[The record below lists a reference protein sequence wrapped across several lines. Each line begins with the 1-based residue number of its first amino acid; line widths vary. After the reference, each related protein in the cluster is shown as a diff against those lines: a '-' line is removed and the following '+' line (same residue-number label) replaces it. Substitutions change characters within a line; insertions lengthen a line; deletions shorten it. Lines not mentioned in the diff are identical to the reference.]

1 MRRVPPIFL
10 LFLLLI
16 GFGIGFGVNRF
27 THQPSQS
34 TSTGGNLETV
44 KQLEAEVSLLR
55 AENEGLSSKLA
66 ELQNQVA
73 NYKEEISSL
82 NSRIQELEA
91 AISQKD
97 KVISSLNA
105 DKSRL
110 NYQLSTTQVEN
121 AKLKLQIEERNQTIS
136 RLVDDLAKAEAE
148 KDSLNA
154 QIAQLRKQLTPSP
167 DHALSL
173 GEVLG
178 NPKFRSAAWS
188 WHEKD
193 EWRWKVEEIGRT
205 YNSTHTYIPGNFDC
219 NDMAVDLWNMLL
231 SVRIND
237 QPKPIKS
244 VIVVGNLNMV
254 GETFS
259 ECDHAW
265 LYVFNHEGKI
275 CVLEP
280 ITGEVIYGSNP
291 KFGAYEE
298 GYIYEWP
305 SDLWADLKK
314 KW

>member
-1 MRRVPPIFL
+1 MRRVSPIFL
-10 LFLLLI
+10 LFLLFI

-27 THQPSQS
+27 THHPSFQS
-34 TSTGGNLETV
+34 TLTEGNREMV
-44 KQLEAEVSLLR
+44 KQLKAEVALLR
-55 AENEGLSSKLA
+55 AENEDLSSKLA

-73 NYKEEISSL
+73 NYREEISKL

-167 DHALSL
+167 DHALSPS
-173 GEVLG
+173 EVLG
-178 NPKFRSAAWS
+178 NPKFRSLTWLGR
-188 WHEKD
+188 D
-193 EWRWKVEEIGRT
+193 YEWQWKVEEIGRT
-205 YNSTHTYIPGNFDC
+205 YNSTHTYIPGETDC
-219 NDMAVDLWNMLL
+219 NDMAVDLWNILFTA
-231 SVRIND
+231 
-237 QPKPIKS
+237 QIKS
-244 VIVVGNLNMV
+244 VIVVGNLNLV
-254 GETFS
+254 GETFT

-265 LYVFNHEGKI
+265 LYVFDPQGKY

-280 ITGEVIYGSNP
+280 TTGEVIYGSNP
-291 KFGAYEE
+291 KFGAYRE
-298 GYIYEWP
+298 GYIYEKP

>member
-16 GFGIGFGVNRF
+16 GFGIGFGVNHF
-27 THQPSQS
+27 MHGYSSPSPPM
-34 TSTGGNLETV
+34 GNSEV
-44 KQLEAEVSLLR
+44 AKQLKAEAALLK
-55 AENEGLSSKLA
+55 AENEALNSKLT

-73 NYKEEISSL
+73 DYEKQVNGL
-82 NSRIQELEA
+82 DSRIQELETT
-91 AISQKD
+91 ISQKD

-148 KDSLNA
+148 KDSLKA
-154 QIAQLRKQLTPSP
+154 QIAQIRKQLIPSP
-167 DHALSL
+167 DHALSP

-178 NPKFRSAAWS
+178 NPKFRSLAWS
-188 WHEKD
+188 GREY
-193 EWRWKVEEIGRT
+193 EWQWKVEEIGRT
-205 YNSTHTYIPGNFDC
+205 YHSTHTYIPGQTDC
-219 NDMAVDLWNMLL
+219 NDMAVDLWNMLFTA
-231 SVRIND
+231 
-237 QPKPIKS
+237 QIKS

-265 LYVFNHEGKI
+265 LYVFNHEGKY

-280 ITGEVIYGSNP
+280 TTGEVIYGSNP
-291 KFGAYEE
+291 QFGAYEE
-298 GYIYEWP
+298 GYIYERP

>member
-27 THQPSQS
+27 THQPSSQS

-44 KQLEAEVSLLR
+44 KQLKADVSLLR

-73 NYKEEISSL
+73 NYKEEVSSL

-91 AISQKD
+91 VISQKD

-167 DHALSL
+167 DHALSPS
-173 GEVLG
+173 EVLG
-178 NPKFRSAAWS
+178 NPKFRSLAWS
-188 WHEKD
+188 GRD
-193 EWRWKVEEIGRT
+193 YEWQWKVEEIGRT
-205 YNSTHTYIPGNFDC
+205 YNSTHTYIPGETDC
-219 NDMAVDLWNMLL
+219 NDMAVDLWNMLFTA
-231 SVRIND
+231 
-237 QPKPIKS
+237 QIKS
-244 VIVVGNLNMV
+244 VIVVGNLNLV

-265 LYVFNHEGKI
+265 LYVFDPQGKY

-280 ITGEVIYGSNP
+280 TTGEVIYGSNP
-291 KFGAYEE
+291 KFGAYRE
-298 GYIYEWP
+298 GYIYEKP

>member
-136 RLVDDLAKAEAE
+136 RLVDDLAKVEAE

-167 DHALSL
+167 DHALSPS
-173 GEVLG
+173 EVLG
-178 NPKFRSAAWS
+178 NPKFRSLAWS
-188 WHEKD
+188 GRPY
-193 EWRWKVEEIGRT
+193 EWQWKVEEIGRT
-205 YNSTHTYIPGNFDC
+205 YNRTHTYIPGETDC
-219 NDMAVDLWNMLL
+219 NDMAVDLWNMLFT
-231 SVRIND
+231 VGIE
-237 QPKPIKS
+237 S
-244 VIVVGNLNMV
+244 VIVVGNLEMV
-254 GETFS
+254 GEIFT
-259 ECDHAW
+259 ECNHAW
-265 LYVFNHEGKI
+265 LYVFNAEGKY

-280 ITGEVIYGSNP
+280 TTGEVIYASNP
-291 KFGAYEE
+291 KFGAYRE
-298 GYIYEWP
+298 GYIYEKP